1 MKLQLTKS
9 RDPQPL
15 KNKLQALLSKVSG
28 LGDEDD
34 PMAFTQR
41 ILSPEFTISY
51 GNGKSITEHGYL
63 HVTSWSPLASPSPFI
78 GF

>member
-1 MKLQLTKS
+1 MSHEASQLTNS

-34 PMAFTQR
+34 PMAFTRR
-41 ILSPEFTISY
+41 ILSPD
-51 GNGKSITEHGYL
+51 L
-63 HVTSWSPLASPSPFI
+63 PLAMEMGRALQNMDTSM
-78 GF
+78 